1 MKQFCCK
8 ILISLML
15 VFCCVLPGTAQ
26 ASADPGD
33 EFYRYVQSWKS
44 RNLVSEV
51 PPLRPYPLAN
61 IKAIL
66 QEVIEN
72 GTLRDQ
78 ERALDMY
85 SRIVG
90 KPYHISAEGDF
101 YIKHKMEEKD
111 DGSDSKSGTSKMI
124 SLYPAIK
131 GDFGFKDDFVSIGYS
146 AGFAISNATDTDF
159 MPMYSNSFHDSIFDA
174 MSVGPIDAYLDVN
187 EAIAVGRRN
196 LFVQGGV
203 YRSGYSAFLNEG
215 LTLNDTRY
223 HSGNFSF
230 TYLKGRFSCVQQL
243 SVIGATSS
251 YDGLESNLVPDKMM
265 AFHSVGC
272 DLFDFLSVSFYES
285 SVYGK
290 RFDFSYILPVPYMV
304 AQGIG
309 GASDNLAMGLLI
321 DIKPAPGILWE
332 TDIMCD
338 DFPAEDFFK
347 LNFDSKYRI
356 AAKTGFIYTPAN
368 SFLERLN
375 VNYTM
380 ILPYTY
386 SHWQYDSDSSASIT
400 ASTVNYQNCTNS
412 GVLIGSQYEPNSD
425 AIKFSL
431 DFRPLSRL
439 RLSIDTTYIRHA
451 NICES
456 LSDEE
461 AVTYLCA
468 PKGVYATDGS
478 VYTHAMFASPHS
490 SGGNHVKSAWNS
502 LNWLNQ
508 DHVQYTLQTGVNVRY
523 DFKPSKKGTR
533 VSLKG
538 GICFEYIRNYGI
550 SNEMFPGGSLET
562 DEDSY
567 NEDDEL
573 VSFKYEGKEYSVSD
587 PDYKESIA
595 RIADSFREQW
605 ASQLTDRLNM
615 YFTLGVSISF

>member
-8 ILISLML
+8 TLVSLML
-15 VFCCVLPGTAQ
+15 AFFCCIPQAVAQ
-26 ASADPGD
+26 VSADPGD
-33 EFYRYVQSWKS
+33 EFYEYAQSWKS
-44 RNLVSEV
+44 RGLVTDV

-72 GTLRDQ
+72 GTTRDQ
-78 ERALDMY
+78 ERALDIY
-85 SRIVG
+85 SRVMG
-90 KPYHISAEGDF
+90 KPYHVSMEGDF
-101 YIKHKMEEKD
+101 YVKHTMEET
-111 DGSDSKSGTSKMI
+111 DGGEKSSSDTDKMI
-124 SLYPAIK
+124 ALYPSVK

-159 MPMYSNSFHDSIFDA
+159 MPMYSNSLHDSIYDA
-174 MSVGPIDAYLDVN
+174 ASVGPADMFLDVN
-187 EAIAVGRRN
+187 EAVALGRRN

-215 LTLNDTRY
+215 LALNDSGY

-230 TYLKGRFSCVQQL
+230 TYLNGRFSYAQQI
-243 SVIGATSS
+243 SMIGATSS

-265 AFHSVGC
+265 AFHSVGY

-285 SVYGK
+285 SVYGR
-290 RFDFSYILPVPYMV
+290 RFDFSYLLPVPYMV

-321 DIKPAPGILWE
+321 DIKPAPGVLWE

-356 AAKTGFIYTPAN
+356 AARTGFVYTPAD

-412 GVLIGSQYEPNSD
+412 GVLIGSPYGPNSD
-425 AIKFSL
+425 AIKFSV

-461 AVTYLCA
+461 AMTYLCA

-478 VYTHAMFASPHS
+478 VNTHSMFANSKSS
-490 SGGNHVKSAWNS
+490 SGRHVESAWDS
-502 LNWLNQ
+502 MNWLNQ
-508 DHVQYTLQTGVNVRY
+508 EHVQYTLQTGLNVQY
-523 DFKPSKKGTR
+523 DFKPSKKGRR

-538 GICFEYIRNYGI
+538 GVCFEYVRNYGVAG
-550 SNEMFPGGSLET
+550 EMFPGGSMEKV
-562 DEDSY
+562 EY
-567 NEDDEL
+567 NDDGE
-573 VSFKYEGKEYSVSD
+573 VKSFEYDGKTYSVSD
-587 PDYKESIA
+587 PDYEDSISK
-595 RIADSFREQW
+595 IADDFRRQW
-605 ASQLTDRLNM
+605 AEQLTDRLNM
-615 YFTLGVSISF
+615 YFTFGVSISF